1 MMAAMAGRFDGRVA
15 LVVGAGPGIGRA
27 CAMAFAE
34 GGADVVLVAR
44 RPDPLRALAD
54 DVAARHGHQ
63 ALAVP
68 ADVSVVAECRR
79 IVDEAVGAFGRLDVV
94 VNVATVGGGQ
104 HRVDDLDLD
113 LYRRAFEMNVI
124 GVLEISRRAAQA
136 MRRTGGGAIIQ
147 ISTLAATVM
156 QPNMAIYSSTKRAMM
171 VASFTM
177 AKEFGPHDIRV
188 NVVSP
193 GYTTGDDLDAMWAG
207 IAAKTGQDP
216 AVVSAKAAKGAALRR
231 HVDPEDIAEAVAF
244 LASPQARN
252 ITGNEIRVDAGQVIG

>member
-1 MMAAMAGRFDGRVA
+1 
-15 LVVGAGPGIGRA
+15 
-27 CAMAFAE
+27 MAFAE
-34 GGADVVLVAR
+34 GGADVVVVAR
-44 RPDPLRALAD
+44 RPEPLRALAD
-54 DVAARHGHQ
+54 EVAARHGHRT
-63 ALAVP
+63 LAVP
-68 ADVSVVAECRR
+68 ADVADVDECRR
-79 IVDEAVGAFGRLDVV
+79 VVDATVEAFGRIDSV

-104 HRVDDLDLD
+104 FRIDDLDLD
-113 LYRRAFEMNVI
+113 LYRRAFELNVL
-124 GVLEISRRAAQA
+124 GVLEISRCAARS
-136 MRRTGGGAIIQ
+136 MRTTGGGSITQ

-177 AKEFGPHDIRV
+177 AKEVGRHGIRV

-207 IAAKTGQDP
+207 IAAKTGATP
-216 AVVSAKAAKGAALRR
+216 EAVSAKAAAGAALRR

-252 ITGNEIRVDAGQVIG
+252 ITGNELRVDAGQVIG

>member
-1 MMAAMAGRFDGRVA
+1 MA
-15 LVVGAGPGIGRA
+15 LVVGAGAGIGRA

-44 RPDPLRALAD
+44 RPEPLQALAD
-54 DVAARHGHQ
+54 EVAERHGHR

-68 ADVSVVAECRR
+68 ADVSDVEECRR
-79 IVDEAVGAFGRLDVV
+79 IVDVTVDTFGRIDIV

-104 HRVDDLDLD
+104 FRIDDLDLD
-113 LYRRAFEMNVI
+113 LYRRAFEMNVV
-124 GVLEISRRAAQA
+124 GVLEISRCAARS
-136 MRRTGGGAIIQ
+136 MRSTGGGAIIQ

-156 QPNMAIYSSTKRAMM
+156 QPNMSIYSSTKRAMM
-171 VASFTM
+171 VSSFTM
-177 AKEFGPHDIRV
+177 AQEFGRDNIRV

-207 IAAKTGQDP
+207 IAAKTGDDP
-216 AVVSAKAAKGAALRR
+216 GVVSAKAAKGAALRR

>member
-1 MMAAMAGRFDGRVA
+1 MSERFEGQVA
-15 LVVGAGPGIGRA
+15 LVVGAGAGIGRS
-27 CAMAFAE
+27 CALAFAE

-44 RPDPLRALAD
+44 RPEPLQALAD
-54 DVAARHGHQ
+54 EVSDRFGHR

-68 ADVSVVAECRR
+68 ADVSDVEQCRR
-79 IVDEAVGAFGRLDVV
+79 IVDVTVETFGRIDIV

-104 HRVDDLDLD
+104 FRIDDLDLD

-124 GVLEISRRAAQA
+124 GVLEISRCAARS
-136 MRRTGGGAIIQ
+136 MRETGGGAIIQ

-156 QPNMAIYSSTKRAMM
+156 QPNMSIYSSTKRAMM
-171 VASFTM
+171 VSSFTM
-177 AKEFGPHDIRV
+177 AKELGRDNIRV
-188 NVVSP
+188 NIVSP

-207 IAAKTGQDP
+207 IAAKTGDSP
-216 AVVSAKAAKGAALRR
+216 EVVSQKAAKGAALRR

>member
-1 MMAAMAGRFDGRVA
+1 LQALADEVAAIHGQ
-15 LVVGAGPGIGRA
+15 
-27 CAMAFAE
+27 
-34 GGADVVLVAR
+34 
-44 RPDPLRALAD
+44 RALA
-54 DVAARHGHQ
+54 
-63 ALAVP
+63 LP
-68 ADVSVVAECRR
+68 ADVSNVAECRR
-79 IVDEAVGAFGRLDVV
+79 IVDATVDAFGRIDIV

-104 HRVDDLDLD
+104 HRIDDLDFD
-113 LYRRAFEMNVI
+113 LYRRAFELNVL
-124 GVLEISRRAAQA
+124 GVLEISRCAARS
-136 MRRTGGGAIIQ
+136 MRGTGGGAIVQ

-177 AKEFGPHDIRV
+177 AKEFGPHNVRV

-207 IAAKTGQDP
+207 IAAKTGDDP
-216 AVVSAKAAKGAALRR
+216 AAVSAKAAKGAALRR
-231 HVDPEDIAEAVAF
+231 HVDREDIAEAVAF

>member
-1 MMAAMAGRFDGRVA
+1 MTGRFEGQVA
-15 LVVGAGPGIGRA
+15 LVVGAGAGIGRA
-27 CAMAFAE
+27 CAMTFAA

-44 RPDPLRALAD
+44 RPEPLQALAD
-54 DVAARHGHQ
+54 DVAAQHGRR

-68 ADVSVVAECRR
+68 ADVSDLEQCRR
-79 IVDEAVGAFGRLDVV
+79 IVDTTVTELGRVDIV

-104 HRVDDLDLD
+104 FRIDDLDLD
-113 LYRRAFEMNVI
+113 LYRRAFEMNVL
-124 GVLEISRRAAQA
+124 GVLEISRCAARA
-136 MRRTGGGAIIQ
+136 MRATGGGSIIQ

-156 QPNMAIYSSTKRAMM
+156 QPNMSIYSSTKRAMM

-177 AKEFGPHDIRV
+177 AKEFGRDNIRV
-188 NVVSP
+188 NIVSP

-207 IAAKTGQDP
+207 IASKTGEDP
-216 AVVSAKAAKGAALRR
+216 EVVSARAARGAALRR

-252 ITGNEIRVDAGQVIG
+252 ITGNEIRVDAGQLIG